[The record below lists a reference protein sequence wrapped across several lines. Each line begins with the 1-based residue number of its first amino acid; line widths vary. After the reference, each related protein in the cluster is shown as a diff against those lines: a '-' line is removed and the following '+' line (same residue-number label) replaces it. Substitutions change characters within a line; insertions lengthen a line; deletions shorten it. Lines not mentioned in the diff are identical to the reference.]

1 MTKRILLAAVAV
13 LTMSA
18 GISRADE
25 PGMKTPTPTDV
36 LLNKGLELKKGK
48 KYEDAGD
55 FFRAVLKVNPKH
67 TEAMYQLAWVC
78 NELKDYE
85 EAITW
90 ARAVTRMNPRDSDA
104 LRELGYGQYKTGDH
118 AAAAKS
124 LAAAIK
130 LNPKDISA
138 HEYMVMVHKALGD
151 DDEANAWQIKL
162 NQLKKPTKAADFSD
176 LPKLVD

>member
-25 PGMKTPTPTDV
+25 PGMKTPTPTEV
-36 LLNKGLELKKGK
+36 LLSKGMELKKEK
-48 KYEDAGD
+48 KYEQASD
-55 FFRAVLKVNPKH
+55 FFRSVLKVNPKH

-90 ARAVTRMNPRDSDA
+90 ARAVTRANPRDSDA
-104 LRELGYGQYKTGDH
+104 FRELGYGQYKTGDH
-118 AAAAKS
+118 AAAVKS

-130 LNPKDISA
+130 LNPKDVSA
-138 HEYMVMVHKALGD
+138 HEYMVLVHKALGD
-151 DDEANAWQIKL
+151 DEQAEAWQIKI
-162 NQLKKPTKAADFSD
+162 NELKKPAKASGFSESS
-176 LPKLVD
+176 KIVD